1 MEYRKLSEKIE
12 GKDLCN
18 EVLHYSE
25 EEPEIEVVYYSEED
39 SDSEEDL
46 DNQRLFDK
54 MFPSQH

>member
-1 MEYRKLSEKIE
+1 
-12 GKDLCN
+12 
-18 EVLHYSE
+18 VLHYSK

-46 DNQRLFDK
+46 DDQRLFDK